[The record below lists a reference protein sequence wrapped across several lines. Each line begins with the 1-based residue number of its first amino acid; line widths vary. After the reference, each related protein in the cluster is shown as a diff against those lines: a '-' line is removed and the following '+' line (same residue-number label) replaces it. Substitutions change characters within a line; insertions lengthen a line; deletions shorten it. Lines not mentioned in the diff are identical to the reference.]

1 MNFKERLAA
10 FLLMLSLAAL
20 LARPLPAQHANPP
33 QPPAASPSQ
42 PAPGA
47 AAPAAPSQS
56 PPVANTDF
64 LAAADEVLHQMSQI
78 LSLPIKQALKK
89 SLRSKAEIRDY
100 LVREEKE
107 DRTDAE
113 RLSTVKTLEAFG
125 LIPKGF
131 PLDSFLL
138 DVLTD
143 QVAGLYDPKAQEFYI
158 ADWIP
163 ADEQKEVM
171 AHELTHALE
180 DQSFHIDP
188 WIKAARPNDDAELA
202 RDSVSEGSALAAME
216 DYALADEKTSIRE
229 MPDITLLVRSGA
241 LEEMNKDPN
250 LSKAPP
256 FIRDE
261 LLFPYL
267 AGIGFIQQFLKQHE
281 GWQDLHLLFE
291 NPPVSTAQILHPN
304 LYFKDVQPEKV
315 AFPVWKGIAPA
326 DWKLL
331 DENVMGEF
339 GLSEVL
345 KQFLGPQRADAISP
359 MWAGDRYA
367 IFVDAAGG
375 NSHLVFLVTLDTPE
389 DSARFFGQ
397 YSEVLEDLHKTRSQL
412 HRRPNY
418 FEFQTPEGG
427 VFLRSVGRQCLIV
440 DGAGRDTYDKI
451 VRAVGWP
458 SLVSPP
464 PPKSNDSASQAF
476 TGLDLLLAARDAGLP
491 TIPTPPAATS
501 PAP

>member
-1 MNFKERLAA
+1 VNLTKGLKWLLLPMIFGLAA
-10 FLLMLSLAAL
+10 WAQAPSVTHSAAD
-20 LARPLPAQHANPP
+20 PSSPTSLPA
-33 QPPAASPSQ
+33 
-42 PAPGA
+42 PAPDKA
-47 AAPAAPSQS
+47 SQTPSAS
-56 PPVANTDF
+56 NEAF
-64 LAAADEVLHQMSQI
+64 LKAADEVLQQMSQL
-78 LSLPIKQALKK
+78 LSLPIKDPLKK

-113 RLSTVKTLEAFG
+113 RLATQKTLEAFG

-163 ADEQKEVM
+163 ADEQKQVM

-216 DYALADEKTSIRE
+216 DYALLDDKMSIRE
-229 MPDITLLVRSGA
+229 LPDITVLVRAGA
-241 LEEMNKDPN
+241 VDEMNKDPKLAN
-250 LSKAPP
+250 API

-267 AGIGFIQQFLKQHE
+267 SGIGFIQQFLKAHQ

-291 NPPVSTAQILHPN
+291 NPPLSTQQIVHPN
-304 LYFKDVQPEKV
+304 LYLQAVAPDKV
-315 AFPVWKGIAPA
+315 TLPDWKAIAPP

-339 GLSEVL
+339 GVDEVL
-345 KQFLGPQRADAISP
+345 KQFLGPQRADAIAP
-359 MWAGDRYA
+359 MWKGDRYA
-367 IFVDAAGG
+367 IFEDAKGAGT
-375 NSHLVFLVTLDTPE
+375 HLVFQLSLDTPE
-389 DSARFFGQ
+389 DAARFFGQ
-397 YSEVLEDLHKTRSQL
+397 YSEVLEDLHDNRTAL
-412 HRRPNY
+412 HRLPNY

-427 VFLRSVGRQCLIV
+427 VFLRCFGRNCLVV
-440 DGAGRDTYDKI
+440 DGASRDTFEKI
-451 VRAVGWP
+451 QRALDWP
-458 SLVSPP
+458 AVSSPATPP
-464 PPKSNDSASQAF
+464 RKSGASQAF
-476 TGLDLLLAARDAGLP
+476 TAFRIKPESSASVLNALK
-491 TIPTPPAATS
+491 TIRPS
-501 PAP
+501 

>member
-1 MNFKERLAA
+1 VNLTKGLKWLVLPLVFGLAA
-10 FLLMLSLAAL
+10 WAQAPSPLRSAA
-20 LARPLPAQHANPP
+20 
-33 QPPAASPSQ
+33 QPSAPASPS
-42 PAPGA
+42 A
-47 AAPAAPSQS
+47 AATDKAPQTPSAS
-56 PPVANTDF
+56 NEAF
-64 LAAADEVLHQMSQI
+64 LKAADEVLQQMSQL
-78 LSLPIKQALKK
+78 LSLPIKDPLKK

-100 LVREEKE
+100 LIREEKE

-113 RLSTVKTLEAFG
+113 RHTTQKTLEAFG

-163 ADEQKEVM
+163 ADEQKQVM

-216 DYALADEKTSIRE
+216 DYALLDEKMSIRE
-229 MPDITLLVRSGA
+229 LPDITLLVRAGA
-241 LEEMNKDPN
+241 VEEMNKDPKLAN
-250 LSKAPP
+250 APV

-267 AGIGFIQQFLKQHE
+267 SGIGFIQQFLKAHQ

-291 NPPVSTAQILHPN
+291 NPPLSTQQILHPN
-304 LYFKDVQPEKV
+304 LYLKAVAPDKV
-315 AFPVWKGIAPA
+315 TLPDWKEIAPP

-339 GLSEVL
+339 GVDEVL

-359 MWAGDRYA
+359 MWKGDRYA
-367 IFVDAAGG
+367 IFEDAKGAGT
-375 NSHLVFLVTLDTPE
+375 HLVFRLSLDTSE
-389 DSARFFGQ
+389 DATRFFGQ
-397 YSEVLEDLHKTRSQL
+397 YSEVLEDLHNNRTAL
-412 HRRPNY
+412 RRLPNY
-418 FEFQTPEGG
+418 FEFQTPEGE
-427 VFLRSVGRQCLIV
+427 VFLRCYDRNCLIV
-440 DGAGRDTYDKI
+440 DTAPRDTFERI
-451 VRAVGWP
+451 QRALDWP
-458 SLVSPP
+458 AVS
-464 PPKSNDSASQAF
+464 A
-476 TGLDLLLAARDAGLP
+476 
-491 TIPTPPAATS
+491 PPAAPRKSGASQTFTGPNSAPEPRTS
-501 PAP
+501 VLLGD

>member
-1 MNFKERLAA
+1 MNQGLKWLVFPLIFGLAA
-10 FLLMLSLAAL
+10 WAQAPSAPRSAAQPSAPASLSA
-20 LARPLPAQHANPP
+20 
-33 QPPAASPSQ
+33 
-42 PAPGA
+42 PAPGTA
-47 AAPAAPSQS
+47 LQTPSAS
-56 PPVANTDF
+56 NEAF
-64 LAAADEVLHQMSQI
+64 LKAADEVLQQMSQL
-78 LSLPIKQALKK
+78 LSLPIKDPLKK

-113 RLSTVKTLEAFG
+113 RHATQKTLEAFG

-143 QVAGLYDPKAQEFYI
+143 QVAGLYDPKSQEFYI

-163 ADEQKEVM
+163 ADEQKQVM

-216 DYALADEKTSIRE
+216 DYALLDDKMSIRE
-229 MPDITLLVRSGA
+229 LPDITVLVRSGA
-241 LEEMNKDPN
+241 MDEMNKDPK
-250 LSKAPP
+250 LAKAPI

-267 AGIGFIQQFLKQHE
+267 SGIGFIQQFLKAHQ

-291 NPPVSTAQILHPN
+291 NPPLSTQQILHPN
-304 LYFKDVQPEKV
+304 LYLKAAAPDKV
-315 AFPVWKGIAPA
+315 TLPDWKTMAPP

-339 GLSEVL
+339 GLDEVL
-345 KQFLGPQRADAISP
+345 KQFLGPQRADAIAP
-359 MWAGDRYA
+359 MWRGDRYA
-367 IFVDAAGG
+367 IFEDAKGAGT
-375 NSHLVFLVTLDTPE
+375 HLVFRLALDTPE
-389 DSARFFGQ
+389 DAARFFGQ
-397 YSEVLEDLHKTRSQL
+397 YSEVLEDLHDNRTAL
-412 HRRPNY
+412 RRLPNS
-418 FEFQTPEGG
+418 FEFQTPEGW
-427 VFLRSVGRQCLIV
+427 VFLRCYNRECLIV
-440 DGAGRDTYDKI
+440 DTASRETFEKFQ
-451 VRAVGWP
+451 RALDWP
-458 SLVSPP
+458 TVSSPATSP
-464 PPKSNDSASQAF
+464 HKSGASQAF
-476 TGLDLLLAARDAGLP
+476 TAV
-491 TIPTPPAATS
+491 
-501 PAP
+501 APGPRGGQPS

>member
-1 MNFKERLAA
+1 LNRCFKWLAVPLVLGLAA
-10 FLLMLSLAAL
+10 W
-20 LARPLPAQHANPP
+20 AQAPTPPRASP
-33 QPPAASPSQ
+33 QPSAPASLS
-42 PAPGA
+42 A
-47 AAPAAPSQS
+47 AAPDKSAQTPSAS
-56 PPVANTDF
+56 NEAF
-64 LAAADEVLHQMSQI
+64 LKAADEVLQQMSHI
-78 LSLPIKQALKK
+78 LSLPIKDPLKK

-113 RLSTVKTLEAFG
+113 RHATQKTLEAFG
-125 LIPKGF
+125 LIPRGF

-163 ADEQKEVM
+163 ADEQKQVM

-216 DYALADEKTSIRE
+216 DYALLDDKMSIRE
-229 MPDITLLVRSGA
+229 LPDITVLVRAGA
-241 LEEMNKDPN
+241 VEEMNKDPKLAN
-250 LSKAPP
+250 API

-267 AGIGFIQQFLKQHE
+267 SGIGFIQQFLKAHE

-291 NPPVSTAQILHPN
+291 NPPLSTQQILHPN
-304 LYFKDVQPEKV
+304 LYLKAVAPDKV
-315 AFPVWKGIAPA
+315 TLPDWKGTAPPE
-326 DWKLL
+326 WKLL

-339 GLSEVL
+339 GVDEVL
-345 KQFLGPQRADAISP
+345 KQFLGPQRADAVAP
-359 MWAGDRYA
+359 MWKGDRYA
-367 IFVDAAGG
+367 IFDDAKGTG
-375 NSHLVFLVTLDTPE
+375 SHLVFRLSLDTSE
-389 DSARFFGQ
+389 DAARFFGQ
-397 YSEVLEDLHKTRSQL
+397 YSEVLEDLHNHRTAL
-412 HRRPNY
+412 HRLPNY

-427 VFLRSVGRQCLIV
+427 VFLRCVDRDCLIV
-440 DGAGRDTYDKI
+440 DGATRETFEKI
-451 VRAVGWP
+451 LHALDWPAV
-458 SLVSPP
+458 SSPAAAP
-464 PPKSNDSASQAF
+464 RKSGASQAF
-476 TGLDLLLAARDAGLP
+476 TSFRVDP
-491 TIPTPPAATS
+491 S
-501 PAP
+501 PRASAFLN